1 MIHRR
6 TLIAGLAVGAGS
18 LLAGCDRLNESE
30 GFRGLLSKGEDAN
43 LALQR
48 LLIDRNALAREY
60 RPDQMSPIFRANGT
74 RRPEGEAYA
83 AQAAANFANWRIA
96 VDGLVANPLSL
107 SMDRIRAMPA
117 RSQIT
122 RHDCVEG
129 WRAIGKWTGPRLSL
143 ILDAARLQPAA
154 KYLVFHCADTL
165 GGRPYYESIDLVDA
179 FHPQTILAWAMNDRV
194 LGVPYGAPV
203 RLRVERQLG
212 YKHAKYVE
220 RIEAVASLDG
230 LYGGK
235 GGYWEDVADYEW
247 YAGI

>member
-6 TLIAGLAVGAGS
+6 ALIAGLAASAGG
-18 LLAGCDRLNESE
+18 LLAGCDRLNESP

-48 LLIDRNALAREY
+48 LLINRNALAREY

-107 SMDRIRAMPA
+107 SMDQIRAMPA

-122 RHDCVEG
+122 R
-129 WRAIGKWTGPRLSL
+129 
-143 ILDAARLQPAA
+143 
-154 KYLVFHCADTL
+154 
-165 GGRPYYESIDLVDA
+165 
-179 FHPQTILAWAMNDRV
+179 
-194 LGVPYGAPV
+194 
-203 RLRVERQLG
+203 RLRRGVERDRQMDGTAAIADPRRRPPPARGQLSRLPLRR
-212 YKHAKYVE
+212 HAG
-220 RIEAVASLDG
+220 RAAL
-230 LYGGK
+230 L
-235 GGYWEDVADYEW
+235 
-247 YAGI
+247 